1 MKYKIEKNT
10 VQETLIIPL
19 YARKVCSE
27 LYPNLYRDE
36 TAVSLINEID
46 YDFSEAEKKFHS
58 LMQRF
63 GSLEVA
69 VRQNDLAFE
78 VKVQSFTDYEV
89 VVTDDSQ
96 DGSVE
101 EVVRRAEVPGMVYV
115 RNAVRKGATGN
126 WNEAVRHAS
135 GEYIKIMHHD
145 DWFTDRDCLA
155 RFVEML
161 EEHPE
166 ADLAFCGSRQVM
178 LDGVGNRMGEEFDRA
193 ISDEHLKMISEDWR
207 DLYIGDYIGA
217 PSATIYRKG
226 APEYEAVNFIEID
239 AGSFHNLACL
249 NGPGSTLIR
258 QVDVRPSGE
267 AFFKIPLAL
276 SVPEEYQFIS
286 SFFRLRSRNRDQ
298 KSGRKK

>member
-1 MKYKIEKNT
+1 M
-10 VQETLIIPL
+10 
-19 YARKVCSE
+19 R
-27 LYPNLYRDE
+27 
-36 TAVSLINEID
+36 
-46 YDFSEAEKKFHS
+46 
-58 LMQRF
+58 
-63 GSLEVA
+63 
-69 VRQNDLAFE
+69 
-78 VKVQSFTDYEV
+78 V
-89 VVTDDSQ
+89 VVTDDSP

-178 LDGVGNRMGEEFDRA
+178 LDGVGNRTGEEFDRA

-226 APEYEAVNFIEID
+226 APEYEEKLTWIVDVEFYMRLLQRNPRFVVSKGATCQYRGQRESADGELSDGRKVKYFRVWICD
-239 AGSFHNLACL
+239 AGVF
-249 NGPGSTLIR
+249 P
-258 QVDVRPSGE
+258 
-267 AFFKIPLAL
+267 AFRRKNIGRSLF
-276 SVPEEYQFIS
+276 
-286 SFFRLRSRNRDQ
+286 RSR
-298 KSGRKK
+298 